1 MNVIM
6 AAITAWAP
14 TIMQLASNDDVQT
27 NTFVQ
32 NIVKWGA
39 GVGGGIIALF
49 LIYAIVKDGIAYAK
63 GGGSIFPIIG
73 KVLFLL
79 LCIGLIFLA
88 LNYTNIGKQF
98 RSMGNKAV
106 NIVVNQANQIND

>member
-14 TIMQLASNDDVQT
+14 TIMQLAGEDVPT
-27 NTFVQ
+27 NTFVE

-39 GVGGGIIALF
+39 GIGGGIIALF

-88 LNYTNIGKQF
+88 LNYTEIGKKFQA
-98 RSMGNKAV
+98 MGNKAV
-106 NIVVNQANQIND
+106 NIVSNQANTITD